1 MTTEVVH
8 SLVAE
13 CAESALTPTSP
24 GSAVWEPQEHEY
36 VLPHVGQPHS
46 AFRETEGER
55 RSRLSAQRIAQSSA
69 RLLPNEVVRLMHQDD
84 KDPIVP
90 FLDAKLSKQGCVDVC
105 RGKIGSGLISL
116 FMEDPMTSNEQKVL
130 AYLVSEVSSGSEV
143 HVPNSL
149 ISKNTSLDK
158 STICRVL
165 QSLGQKGVVVQRESK
180 QDRWAPVL
188 VINPSIF
195 YVGTDEGLEDAIS
208 DFDLLRLTVVK

>member
-69 RLLPNEVVRLMHQDD
+69 RLLTRKLKMYRPATLFQ
-84 KDPIVP
+84 PS
-90 FLDAKLSKQGCVDVC
+90 FLSKMVNSSELPFP
-105 RGKIGSGLISL
+105 SGQLQVAIDASL
-116 FMEDPMTSNEQKVL
+116 
-130 AYLVSEVSSGSEV
+130 SEMA
-143 HVPNSL
+143 N
-149 ISKNTSLDK
+149 
-158 STICRVL
+158 
-165 QSLGQKGVVVQRESK
+165 
-180 QDRWAPVL
+180 
-188 VINPSIF
+188 
-195 YVGTDEGLEDAIS
+195 VGAMRPAACGRSA
-208 DFDLLRLTVVK
+208 